1 MIKVIKNLDTVINEL
16 DTNESFNT
24 ILVDYEKENGIT
36 ISKDTKEFQSLKEA
50 APYKFYIFN
59 DSVMVYGVKIDEDEY
74 FVEEIKSDDFPSNAK
89 IEVIFFDEKEIT
101 KISEYSTGKKI
112 KFRKGLIN
120 GVEKIQFI
128 GLEG

>member
-1 MIKVIKNLDTVINEL
+1 MIKVIKNLDTIINGL
-16 DTNESFNT
+16 DINKSFNT
-24 ILVDYEKENGIT
+24 ILIDYEKKNGIT
-36 ISKDTKEFQSLKEA
+36 ISKDTKEFQSLKDA

-74 FVEEIKSDDFPSNAK
+74 FVEEVKSKNFSNAK
-89 IEVIFFDEKEIT
+89 EEVIFFDEKEIS
-101 KISEYSTGKKI
+101 KVYGYSTGKKI
-112 KFRKGLIN
+112 RFRKGLIN

>member
-1 MIKVIKNLDTVINEL
+1 MIKVIKNLDTVINGL
-16 DTNESFNT
+16 DINESFNT
-24 ILVDYEKENGIT
+24 ILVDYEKKNGIT
-36 ISKDTKEFQSLKEA
+36 ISKDTKEFQSLKDA

-74 FVEEIKSDDFPSNAK
+74 FVEEVKSSDFSNAK
-89 IEVIFFDEKEIT
+89 VEVIFFDEKEIT
-101 KISEYSTGKKI
+101 KVSEHSIGKKL
-112 KFRKGLIN
+112 KFRKGIIN

>member
-1 MIKVIKNLDTVINEL
+1 MIKVIKNLDTIINGL
-16 DTNESFNT
+16 DMNESFNT

-36 ISKDTKEFQSLKEA
+36 ISKETKEFQSLKET

-59 DSVMVYGVKIDEDEY
+59 DSIMIYGVKIDEDEY
-74 FVEEIKSDDFPSNAK
+74 FVEEIKFSDFSNAK
-89 IEVIFFDEKEIT
+89 EEVIFFDEKEIS
-101 KISEYSTGKKI
+101 KVSGHSLGKKI
-112 KFRKGLIN
+112 RFRKGLIN

>member
-1 MIKVIKNLDTVINEL
+1 MIKNLDTVINGL
-16 DTNESFNT
+16 DMNESFNT

-36 ISKDTKEFQSLKEA
+36 ISKETKEFQSLKET

-59 DSVMVYGVKIDEDEY
+59 DSIMIYGVKIDEDEY
-74 FVEEIKSDDFPSNAK
+74 FVEEIKSSDLSNPK
-89 IEVIFFDEKEIT
+89 VEVIFFDEKEIS
-101 KISEYSTGKKI
+101 KASGYSTGKKI

>member
-1 MIKVIKNLDTVINEL
+1 MIKVIKNLDTVINGL

-36 ISKDTKEFQSLKEA
+36 ISKDTKEFQSLKDA

-74 FVEEIKSDDFPSNAK
+74 FVEEVKSGDFSNIKE
-89 IEVIFFDEKEIT
+89 EVIFFDEKEISKT
-101 KISEYSTGKKI
+101 SGYSTGKKI
-112 KFRKGLIN
+112 RFRKGLIN

>member
-1 MIKVIKNLDTVINEL
+1 MIKVIKNLDTVINGL

-24 ILVDYEKENGIT
+24 ILVDYEKKNGIT
-36 ISKDTKEFQSLKEA
+36 ISKDTKEFQSLKDA

-74 FVEEIKSDDFPSNAK
+74 FVEEVKSKNFSNAK
-89 IEVIFFDEKEIT
+89 EEVIFFDEKEIS
-101 KISEYSTGKKI
+101 KASGYSTGKKI
-112 KFRKGLIN
+112 RFRKGLIN

>member
-1 MIKVIKNLDTVINEL
+1 MIKNLDTVISEL
-16 DTNESFNT
+16 SMNESFDT
-24 ILVDYEKENGIT
+24 ILVDYEKKNGIT
-36 ISKDTKEFQSLKEA
+36 ISKDIKEFQSLKEA

-59 DSVMVYGVKIDEDEY
+59 DSTMIYGVKIDEDEY
-74 FVEEIKSDDFPSNAK
+74 FVEEIKSDDFYSNVK
-89 IEVIFFDEKEIT
+89 VEVIFFNEKEIT
-101 KISEYSTGKKI
+101 KVSGNATWKKI